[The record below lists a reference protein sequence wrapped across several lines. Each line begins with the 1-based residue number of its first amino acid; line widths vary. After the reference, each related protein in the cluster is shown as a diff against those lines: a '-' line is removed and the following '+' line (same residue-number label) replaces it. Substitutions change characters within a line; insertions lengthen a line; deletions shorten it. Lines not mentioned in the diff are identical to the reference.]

1 MFLFT
6 RYLLLQVSDYFYY
19 FSMEYDPKRDLLIE
33 TFLAINEKINL
44 SAVRDYHGVYVKHI
58 LDSIELEKVIDLR
71 ALNANAKSKD
81 WLFKVA
87 DIGTGGGF
95 PLLPLAIQ
103 YPEVEFVG
111 IDSVRKKLQA
121 ISDMANILDIK
132 NVRLE
137 RKRIEE
143 VREKFDV
150 ITARAVAHVDKLIPR
165 VHTLLKPT
173 AILILYKEYKAE
185 ERNTM
190 IQLLS
195 QYGLTLTTE
204 HRYSLFEGDISRVIY
219 TIHKL

>member
-1 MFLFT
+1 
-6 RYLLLQVSDYFYY
+6 
-19 FSMEYDPKRDLLIE
+19 
-33 TFLAINEKINL
+33 
-44 SAVRDYHGVYVKHI
+44 
-58 LDSIELEKVIDLR
+58 
-71 ALNANAKSKD
+71 
-81 WLFKVA
+81 
-87 DIGTGGGF
+87 
-95 PLLPLAIQ
+95 
-103 YPEVEFVG
+103 
-111 IDSVRKKLQA
+111 
-121 ISDMANILDIK
+121 MANILDIK

-143 VREKFDV
+143 VTEKFDV